1 MSKQNAYYLTEIR
14 PEDFPGGGGSNG
26 AVLSPLRF
34 KVSSPCTDQD
44 RDTAHIWTSIQSL
57 RSKQD
62 RNVAVKGLEH
72 FVKVAQ
78 SGPPFT
84 RSFDEKTLH
93 EAHVYTSH
101 VSGQLEKIWR
111 YRRGDIRILF
121 YYAEDRVVLLC
132 DALAKRKDK
141 LSEAEQKVAEKA
153 VDAYLEALKSQHLTW
168 LNT

>member
-1 MSKQNAYYLTEIR
+1 MAKQNAYYLTEIR
-14 PEDFPGGGGSNG
+14 PEDFQDRGAPAP
-26 AVLSPLRF
+26 AVLNPQRF
-34 KVSSPCTDQD
+34 KVSSACTSRD
-44 RDTAHIWTSIQSL
+44 RDSAQIWASIQSL
-57 RSKQD
+57 GSRQD
-62 RNVAVKGLEH
+62 QSTALAGLLY
-72 FVKVAQ
+72 FIKVAQ

-84 RSFDEKTLH
+84 ASFDKKTLH
-93 EAHVYTSH
+93 EAHVYTSS

-121 YYAEDRVVLLC
+121 YYAQDRVVLLC

-153 VDAYLEALKSQHLTW
+153 VDAYLEALKGQCLTW